1 VARVELEYTEKGVTI
16 MSKITLSN
24 TIKLFFI
31 LAFLFTALPRVAF
44 AGDDFAKVVYHA
56 DFSDPKR
63 FSAMLQNVFNMTTT
77 YENEMME
84 YDIRIVFLSKG
95 IRFVTRDNLKGTPFE
110 ANKEFVKQREDLFK
124 RLKSLQEMR
133 GIKLEVCAIT
143 QELMGLDKATF
154 IPGVTMVTSGVVQIA
169 SLQSQGFAYLKV
181 E

>member
-1 VARVELEYTEKGVTI
+1 MRVAPKCTEKGVII
-16 MSKITLSN
+16 MFATTFLN
-24 TIKLFFI
+24 TIKLF
-31 LAFLFTALPRVAF
+31 LVLVFLFAASPRITLAD
-44 AGDDFAKVVYHA
+44 DDFAKVVYHA
-56 DFSDPKR
+56 DFSDSKR
-63 FSAMLQNVFNMTTT
+63 FSAMLQNIFNMTTT

-110 ANKEFVKQREDLFK
+110 ANKKFVEQREDLFK

-133 GIKLEVCAIT
+133 GIKLELCAIT
-143 QELMGLDKATF
+143 QELIGLDKSTL